1 MKEYKPNL
9 MNALKTGNKADI
21 SVALR
26 DYKQPNGTIY
36 FPALFEI
43 PTKNR
48 LPQMASESFGET
60 LGIVTAAM
68 TLAFESMNLVRGM
81 IPAQIVDLS
90 ETILD
95 SCGEDNLA
103 LEDLMLFLQKL
114 TRGEYGKL
122 YESMDI
128 PKFMEMF
135 EVYREERFQAI
146 KTLRDEQHI
155 QSKAMPINDR
165 LVDMYGG
172 SERDKQREALRDYL
186 ITKK

>member
-9 MNALKTGNKADI
+9 MNALKAGNKAEI

-26 DYKQPNGTIY
+26 QYKQPNGVVY
-36 FPALFEI
+36 YPALFEI
-43 PTKNR
+43 PSKNR
-48 LPQMASESFGET
+48 LPQMANEDFGAT

-68 TLAFESMNLVRGM
+68 TLAFESMNLSRGM
-81 IPAQIVDLS
+81 NIAQIVDLS
-90 ETILD
+90 ETVLD

-146 KTLRDEQHI
+146 KTFREEEAI
-155 QSKAMPINDR
+155 RYKSTPINDR
-165 LVDMYGG
+165 IIDMYGAN
-172 SERDKQREALRDYL
+172 ERDKQREALRDYL